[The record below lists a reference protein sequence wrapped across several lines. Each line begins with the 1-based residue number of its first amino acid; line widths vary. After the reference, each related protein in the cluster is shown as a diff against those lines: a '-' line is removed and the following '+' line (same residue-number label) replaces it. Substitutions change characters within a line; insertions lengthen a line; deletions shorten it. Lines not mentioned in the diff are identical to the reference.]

1 MTFSVIIINYNTARL
16 TLDCLDSIYSYGSLT
31 DLEIIV
37 VDNASAEADRD
48 ILESGLEQRARLIKS
63 ARNLGFAAGN
73 NLGAQQAQGQYLFF
87 LNSDVI
93 LTEDI
98 FSRLEKVFRGD
109 EKRGIVAPRLVN
121 PDGSAQAKAYG
132 PFPSLSYLF
141 YKNLFRRHDNDFPK
155 KIDWV
160 SGAALCIKKDV
171 FQLIGGW
178 DDNFFLYLE
187 DVDLCWSAHN
197 QGYQVMIDQA
207 SQVTHRQ
214 GQSLAK
220 NLTKQAYYYDSQK
233 YLFKKHYGRLALLG
247 LLLVRWPHQLLFLL
261 RNKRHENRS

>member
-1 MTFSVIIINYNTARL
+1 MTFSIIIINYNTARL
-16 TLDCLDSIYSYGSLT
+16 TLDCLDSIYSYGNLT

-37 VDNASAEADRD
+37 VDNASAEADLG
-48 ILESGLEQRARLIKS
+48 ILETGLGNRARLIKS
-63 ARNLGFAAGN
+63 PRNVGFAAGN
-73 NLGAQQAQGQYLFF
+73 NLGARQAQGRYLCF

-98 FSRLEKVFRGD
+98 FSSLGKVFLGD
-109 EKRGIVAPRLVN
+109 EQIGIVAPRLVN

-132 PFPSLSYLF
+132 PFPSLSYLL
-141 YKNLFRRHDNDFPK
+141 YKNLLRRHDNDFPK

-160 SGAALCIKKDV
+160 SGAALCIRKDV
-171 FQLIGGW
+171 FDLVGGW
-178 DDNFFLYLE
+178 DENFFLYLE
-187 DVDLCWSAHN
+187 DVDLCWSTHN

-214 GQSLAK
+214 GQSLTK

-233 YLFKKHYGRLALLG
+233 YLFKKHYGYLALIV
-247 LLLVRWPHQLLFLL
+247 LLLVRSPHRLLFLL
-261 RNKRHENRS
+261 KNKRHENRS